1 MKIRVGII
9 FGGES
14 VEHEVSVIS
23 ALQAIKSINKEKYE
37 VVPIYISKEK
47 YWYTGD
53 NLLEIENYK
62 NLNELTN
69 NAKEVTLCKMGNE
82 FCLLNTRGIV
92 KKIVDKIDVAFPIVH
107 GKNIEDGTLAGYLE
121 TIGIPYVGS
130 GVIGSALGQ
139 DKVILKQVLRDA
151 KIPVVDACYFFDYEY
166 LDNKDKIL
174 KLIDKLGYPVVVK
187 PACLGS
193 SVGINY
199 VKDKKEIEDAIIEAI
214 SYDKKILVEKAVENL
229 IEVNCSVLG
238 NYKQQDVG
246 VIEQVISKNDILT
259 FSDKYESNGKKG
271 APNKGGMV
279 NTDRIIPAKISDEL
293 TSTVQKYAKE
303 AFKALNLSGVC
314 RIDFLINSK
323 TNEVF
328 VNEPNIIPGSL
339 AFYLWEPIGK
349 SDNDV
354 LDELI
359 QLGIREYKENSKK
372 VCHFDTNI
380 LKDFK
385 KDNGIKK

>member
-1 MKIRVGII
+1 MKIRIGVI

-23 ALQAIKSINKEKYE
+23 ALQAIKSINREKYDI
-37 VVPIYISKEK
+37 VPIYISKEK
-47 YWYTGD
+47 YWYTGN

-62 NLNELTN
+62 NLNELIN
-69 NAKEVTLCKMGNE
+69 NIKEVTLCKLGNE
-82 FCLLNTRGIV
+82 FCLLSTHGMV

-121 TIGIPYVGS
+121 TVGIPYVGS

-139 DKVILKQVLRDA
+139 DKVILKQVLRDNE
-151 KIPVVDACYFFDYEY
+151 IPVVDACHFFDYEY
-166 LDNKDKIL
+166 MDDKKRIL
-174 KLIDKLGYPVVVK
+174 KMVDDLGYPVVVK

-199 VKDKKEIEDAIIEAI
+199 VKDSKEIETAIEEAI
-214 SYDKKILVEKAVENL
+214 SYDKKVLIEKAVENL

-259 FSDKYESNGKKG
+259 FSDKYEGNGKKG
-271 APNKGGMV
+271 ANKGGMV
-279 NTDRIIPAKISDEL
+279 NTDRIIPAKISEEV
-293 TSTVQKYAKE
+293 TKKVEKYAKE
-303 AFKALNLSGVC
+303 AFRALNLSGVC

-323 TNEVF
+323 TNEVY

-339 AFYLWEPIGK
+339 SFYLWEPKGK
-349 SDNDV
+349 PYQEL

-359 QLGIREYKENSKK
+359 QLGIREYKEKSKK

-385 KDNGIKK
+385 KNNGVKK

>member
-1 MKIRVGII
+1 MKIKIGVI

-23 ALQAIKSINKEKYE
+23 ALQAIKSIDKEKYE

-47 YWYTGD
+47 YWYTGS

-62 NLNELTN
+62 DLNSLTN
-69 NAKEVTLCKMGNE
+69 NAKEVTLCKLNNE
-82 FCLLNTRGIV
+82 FCLLSTHGMM

-107 GKNIEDGTLAGYLE
+107 GKNVEDGTLAGYLE

-139 DKVILKQVLRDA
+139 DKIILKQVLRDSN
-151 KIPVVDACYFFDYEY
+151 IPVVDACYFSDYEY
-166 LDNKDKIL
+166 MDDKDSIL
-174 KLIDKLGYPVVVK
+174 KMIDKLGYPVVVK

-199 VKDKKEIEDAIIEAI
+199 VKDKKEIENAIDEAI
-214 SYDKKILVEKAVENL
+214 SYDKKVLVEKAVENL

-238 NYKQQDVG
+238 NYKEQEVG

-259 FSDKYESNGKKG
+259 FSDKYEGNGKKKG
-271 APNKGGMV
+271 PNKGGMV
-279 NTDRIIPAKISDEL
+279 NTDRIIPAKISEEL
-293 TSTVQKYAKE
+293 TKKVEKYAKA
-303 AFKALNLSGVC
+303 AFRALNLSGVC

-323 TNEVF
+323 TNEVY

-339 AFYLWEPIGK
+339 SFYLWEPKGMPYK
-349 SDNDV
+349 DL
-354 LDELI
+354 LDEII
-359 QLGIREYKENSKK
+359 QIGIREYKEKSKK

-385 KDNGIKK
+385 KNNGVKK

>member
-1 MKIRVGII
+1 MKIRVGVI

-23 ALQAIKSINKEKYE
+23 ALQAIKNIDKEKYE

-47 YWYTGD
+47 CWYTGSF
-53 NLLEIENYK
+53 LEDIENYK
-62 NLNELTN
+62 DLTMLVN
-69 NAKEVTLCKMGNE
+69 SAKQVTLCKINNE
-82 FCLLNTRGIV
+82 FCLLDVKGII
-92 KKIVDKIDVAFPIVH
+92 KKVVDKIDIAFPIVH
-107 GKNIEDGTLAGYLE
+107 GKNVEDGTLAGYLE

-139 DKVILKQVLRDA
+139 DKIILKQVLRDA
-151 KIPVVDACYFFDYEY
+151 KIPVVDACYFYDYEY
-166 LDNKDKIL
+166 LDDKDKIL
-174 KLIDKLGYPVVVK
+174 KMVQELGYPVVVK

-199 VKDKKEIEDAIIEAI
+199 VKDKKGIEVAIEEAI
-214 SYDKKILVEKAVENL
+214 SYDKKVLIEKAVEDL

-238 NYKQQDVG
+238 NYQHQDVG

-259 FSDKYESNGKKG
+259 FSDKYEGNGKKNG
-271 APNKGGMV
+271 ASKGMV
-279 NTDRIIPAKISDEL
+279 NTDRIIPARISDEL
-293 TSTVQKYAKE
+293 TKKVEKYAKK

-323 TNEVF
+323 TNDVF

-349 SDNDV
+349 KYSEL

-359 QLGIREYKENSKK
+359 QLGIREYKDKSKK
-372 VCHFDTNI
+372 VCHFETNI

-385 KDNGIKK
+385 KGNGVKK